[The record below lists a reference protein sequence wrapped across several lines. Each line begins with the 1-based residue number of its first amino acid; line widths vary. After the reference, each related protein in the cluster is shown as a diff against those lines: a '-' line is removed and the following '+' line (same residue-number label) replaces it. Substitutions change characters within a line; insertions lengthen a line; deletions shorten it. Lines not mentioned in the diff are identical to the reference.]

1 MLAQPR
7 HVFIKLGP
15 ARGACEGAAASQ
27 VGMARWAQRW
37 APDTSVWALGVNPLQ
52 SLTSQQALLY
62 MRDQPDESA
71 NLLCT
76 RDQPLA
82 YLTWPT

>member
-1 MLAQPR
+1 
-7 HVFIKLGP
+7 
-15 ARGACEGAAASQ
+15 
-27 VGMARWAQRW
+27 MARWAQRW

-82 YLTWPT
+82 YL